1 MQKWSLRRTVR
12 RRSFRRTAWL
22 AGGLVLVVLLWNN
35 GIHNIGSIDAQG
47 ESGCQQPPARSTPNM
62 PDVPD
67 VDRSSLPDPTT
78 IKGQTTAYTQA
89 GEIPPVSDT
98 AEHEA
103 NLPVTVTSNDGPE
116 QTVKKT
122 DRILAMNQNGG
133 IAAAVVGLGFGCNLV
148 GRDIATDFTQLVPG
162 AEQLPLITQGGHEI
176 NAEAVLA
183 LSPDVVLTDTTI
195 GPYDAQL
202 QLRNAGIP
210 VIFISSSYSEGVRS
224 AGPQV
229 REVAEALGVPD
240 LGDKLAERTVR
251 EINNTQKAV
260 AQLAP
265 EDPADRPRTVFLYL
279 RGNIYYWFG
288 VGSGADS
295 LIQSVSARDVAAEVG
310 FEGMSPTN
318 SEALIKAAP
327 DVIIVMTLGLASVG
341 GIDKALE
348 LPGIKQT
355 PAGKNRRLVDMS
367 DYEVMSFGPRS
378 AQVLAALG
386 TAIYA
391 PELAYHPDHPP
402 KSIEKRLK
410 EINEE
415 LEEGKS

>member
-1 MQKWSLRRTVR
+1 MWIAAGCV
-12 RRSFRRTAWL
+12 L
-22 AGGLVLVVLLWNN
+22 AVLLWNN
-35 GIHNIGSIDAQG
+35 GIHNIGSINAQ
-47 ESGCQQPPARSTPNM
+47 SQADCRQPPARPAPNL
-62 PDVPD
+62 PVVPE
-67 VDRSSLPDPTT
+67 VDSATLPDPRALT
-78 IKGQTTAYTQA
+78 GQTTAYTQA
-89 GEIPPVSDT
+89 AEIPPVSDT
-98 AEHEA
+98 AAYEA
-103 NLPVTVTSNDGPE
+103 NLPVTVDSADGVS

-133 IAAAVVGLGFGCNLV
+133 IAAAVVGLGLGCNLV

-183 LSPDVVLTDTTI
+183 LSPDVILTDTTI

-210 VIFISSSYSEGVRS
+210 VVFISSSYSEGVRS
-224 AGPQV
+224 AGPQI
-229 REVAEALGVPD
+229 REVATALGVPE
-240 LGDKLAERTVR
+240 LGDRLAERTVR
-251 EINNTQKAV
+251 EIDDTKRAV
-260 AQLAP
+260 AKLAP

-279 RGNIYYWFG
+279 RGSIYYWFG

-310 FEGMSPTN
+310 FTGMSPTN
-318 SEALIKAAP
+318 SEVLIKAAP

-348 LPGIKQT
+348 LPGIRQT
-355 PAGKNRRLVDMS
+355 PAGKNRRLIDMS

-378 AQVLAALG
+378 AQVIAALG

-391 PELAYHPDHPP
+391 PDLAYRPDRPP
-402 KSIEKRLK
+402 ASIEKRLQ
-410 EINEE
+410 EIEDE
-415 LEEGKS
+415 LEQDEQ

>member
-1 MQKWSLRRTVR
+1 MPKWKMRKTVR
-12 RRSFRRTAWL
+12 SRSFRRTAWIS
-22 AGGLVLVVLLWNN
+22 GGLVLAVLLWNN
-35 GIHNIGSIDAQG
+35 GIHNIGSINAQG
-47 ESGCQQPPARSTPNM
+47 EADCQQPPARSTPNM

-67 VDRSSLPDPTT
+67 VDSSKLQDPTE

-98 AEHEA
+98 AAHEA
-103 NLPVTVTSNDGPE
+103 NLPVTVKSNDGPE
-116 QTVKKT
+116 QTVEKT

-133 IAAAVVGLGFGCNLV
+133 IAAAVVGLGLGCNLV

-183 LSPDVVLTDTTI
+183 LSPDVILTDTTI

-224 AGPQV
+224 AGPQI
-229 REVAEALGVPD
+229 REVSDALGVPD
-240 LGDKLAERTVR
+240 LGNKLAERTVM
-251 EINNTQKAV
+251 EIDETKKAV
-260 AQLAP
+260 EKLAP

-279 RGNIYYWFG
+279 RGSIYYWFG

-341 GIDKALE
+341 GIDKALK

-402 KSIEKRLK
+402 ASIDKRLK

-415 LEEGKS
+415 LEEDEA

>member
-1 MQKWSLRRTVR
+1 M
-12 RRSFRRTAWL
+12 A
-22 AGGLVLVVLLWNN
+22 AGCVMAIVIWNN
-35 GIHNIGSIDAQG
+35 GIHNIGSINAQG
-47 ESGCQQPPARSTPNM
+47 EAACQQPPARLTPNM
-62 PDVPD
+62 PEVPD
-67 VDRSSLPDPTT
+67 VDQATLPDPTT
-78 IKGQTTAYTQA
+78 IKGQTTAYTRA

-98 AEHEA
+98 ALHET
-103 NLPVTVTSNDGPE
+103 NLPVTVESNDGPQ

-183 LSPDVVLTDTTI
+183 LSPDVILTDTTI

-202 QLRNAGIP
+202 QLRNSGIP
-210 VIFISSSYSEGVRS
+210 VVFISSSYADGIRS
-224 AGPQV
+224 AGPQI
-229 REVAEALGVPD
+229 REVAQALGVPE
-240 LGDKLAERTVR
+240 LGDKLAERTVM
-251 EINNTQKAV
+251 EIDETKKAV
-260 AQLAP
+260 AKLAP
-265 EDPADRPRTVFLYL
+265 EEPADRPRTVFLYL

-310 FEGMSPTN
+310 FKGMSPTN

-378 AQVLAALG
+378 AQIVAALG

-391 PELAYHPDHPP
+391 PDLSYQPDHAPT
-402 KSIEKRLK
+402 SIEKRVK

-415 LEEGKS
+415 LEDGDS

>member
-22 AGGLVLVVLLWNN
+22 AGGLVLTVLLWNN
-35 GIHNIGSIDAQG
+35 GIHNIGSINAQG
-47 ESGCQQPPARSTPNM
+47 EAACQQPPARSTPNL

-67 VDRSSLPDPTT
+67 VDRKALPDPTEIT
-78 IKGQTTAYTQA
+78 GQTTAYTQA

-98 AEHEA
+98 AAHEA
-103 NLPVTVTSNDGPE
+103 NLPVTVKSNDGPE

-133 IAAAVVGLGFGCNLV
+133 IAAAVVGLGLGCNLV
-148 GRDIATDFTQLVPG
+148 GRDIATDFTQVVPG

-210 VIFISSSYSEGVRS
+210 VIFISSSYSDGVRS
-224 AGPQV
+224 AGPQI
-229 REVAEALGVPD
+229 REVADALGVPE

-251 EINNTQKAV
+251 EINDTQKAV
-260 AQLAP
+260 AKLAP

-415 LEEGKS
+415 LEQDEA